1 MSVSGV
7 VRSASVLQPTSLDRH
22 AVASLYRSHRLTPPA
37 RVELADCETIDS
49 AGLALLTLWQR
60 QAKAAGG
67 ALQIIDPPPRLAEL
81 ERAHR
86 SSISS
91 KTTVD

>member
-1 MSVSGV
+1 MSVGGV
-7 VRSASVLQPTSLDRH
+7 DGSASVVRPASLDRSV
-22 AVASLYRSHRLTPPA
+22 VASLYRSHRPA
-37 RVELADCETIDS
+37 RVELADCQTIDS

-67 ALQIIDPPPRLAEL
+67 TLQIVDPPPRLAEL

-86 SSISS
+86 SSIAS